1 MVDVLRI
8 SATYLTTNIHY
19 SRHDASRPVVSKNWV
34 SIRQLDLMIPKKLKR
49 RTSLIISNTVD
60 LSSDK
65 DLAKLEE
72 KGVKG
77 RYVSIERIRELENG
91 KVEWRMAVSS
101 NTGGMIPS
109 FISEGSM
116 DREISKVIVIR
127 IYR

>member
-8 SATYLTTNIHY
+8 SATYLTTNFHY